1 MSGCLEILGMCLTV
15 GGSLLVMVACG
26 LPTWKVS
33 AHIDGN
39 IVVAQSFWDGLWMSC
54 VVQSTGQIQCKLHDS
69 VLALSADLQT
79 ARALTVIAAVL
90 GVLGAAV
97 TVSGARCTN
106 CVRTPST
113 KARAVMSGGALCVA
127 SGLFVL
133 VPVCWMANNIITD
146 FYNPHVP
153 LSSKREIGS
162 ALYIGW
168 AAAALLLLAGA
179 GLCCSGLQDDR
190 KAHAVKYPIG
200 KSPVHSGEYDKRN
213 YV

>member
-1 MSGCLEILGMCLTV
+1 MSGCLEILGMALNV
-15 GGSLLVMVACG
+15 GGTLLVMVACG

-54 VVQSTGQIQCKLHDS
+54 VVQSTGQMQCKLHDS
-69 VLALSADLQT
+69 MLALSNDLQM
-79 ARALTVIAAVL
+79 ARALTVISAVL
-90 GVLGAAV
+90 GALGAAL

-106 CVRTPST
+106 CVSMPST

-133 VPVCWMANNIITD
+133 VPICWMANNIISD
-146 FYNPHVP
+146 FYNPQVP
-153 LSSKREIGS
+153 PASKREIGS

-168 AAAALLLLAGA
+168 AAAALLVLAGA
-179 GLCCSGLQDDR
+179 ALGCSGLQDS
-190 KAHAVKYPIG
+190 KATHTELY
-200 KSPVHSGEYDKRN
+200 RN
-213 YV
+213 GFVVESLSSYS